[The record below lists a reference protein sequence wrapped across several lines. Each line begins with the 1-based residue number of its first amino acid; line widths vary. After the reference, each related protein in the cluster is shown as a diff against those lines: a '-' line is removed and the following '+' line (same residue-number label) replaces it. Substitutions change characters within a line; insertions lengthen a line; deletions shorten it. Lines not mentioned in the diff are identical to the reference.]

1 MGEWFASRAFLC
13 VLQLSLLCAGGVS
26 GFAPAAM
33 AQIVPSPAPV
43 PLADE
48 RSDSG
53 ADAPAPTSTEPAT
66 PDPALA
72 QANAAIAQRLLQAG
86 QRARC
91 DRAGPDGGIVVCGGR
106 EANEKERLPLRDQL
120 ESARAT
126 RDGLPRAPNV
136 FGIGD
141 IGGVTAKGC
150 FLPPCPPPV
159 MPDIDF
165 AALPEAPADSDAD
178 KIARG
183 EIRAP

>member
-1 MGEWFASRAFLC
+1 MAQPAPSA
-13 VLQLSLLCAGGVS
+13 
-26 GFAPAAM
+26 APAAR
-33 AQIVPSPAPV
+33 APEPADSASPA
-43 PLADE
+43 LAPPE
-48 RSDSG
+48 
-53 ADAPAPTSTEPAT
+53 AAT

-86 QRARC
+86 QRKRC
-91 DRAGPDGGIVVCGGR
+91 GGTGPDGGIVVCGGR
-106 EANEKERLPLRDQL
+106 EASEKERLPLRDEL

-141 IGGVTAKGC
+141 IGGITAKGC
-150 FLPPCPPPV
+150 FLPPCPPPA

-165 AALPEAPADSDAD
+165 SALPEAPTDSDAD
-178 KIARG
+178 RIARG